1 MSTAT
6 NTQFFTDRNFAWLS
20 GLWSPSVPTAGARG
34 EESVTLWQR
43 MRLNAATVRPLLHAA
58 GITADGVR
66 NLRCRPCGL
75 WENASFWTLSRH
87 EKGILH
93 LRCPACGNGVAS
105 YNLARNEAASR
116 SGRPRLPIRY
126 PLGTALLIALGLLLI
141 GSLKPGAV
149 AAVKEQLGATY
160 GATTGAVPVAG
171 TAGTKQGTART
182 GASGR
187 GTAWWQGLTGGG
199 APAEAQYLL
208 PGDRRDEVLDH
219 ARALAAENGWE
230 GSAGLHSVVYVAEL
244 GRTRVMVNAKA
255 GAWKE
260 YLERTGSDAAA
271 T

>member
-93 LRCPACGNGVAS
+93 LRCPACGNGVAT
-105 YNLARNEAASR
+105 YHLARNEAASR
-116 SGRPRLPIRY
+116 GSAKLPIRY
-126 PLGTALLIALGLLLI
+126 PLGSALLLTAALFLAMTGDL
-141 GSLKPGAV
+141 PGAV
-149 AAVKEQLGATY
+149 GKLRQQVVRGVQGAADWSPAAAV
-160 GATTGAVPVAG
+160 VAHRG
-171 TAGTKQGTART
+171 DR
-182 GASGR
+182 SGR
-187 GTAWWQGLTGGG
+187 RGEADFSS
-199 APAEAQYLL
+199 APEQYLL